1 MIVPIMDMKDRTFQQ
16 LLVWDRLQD
25 GLKKVSEANESLE
38 KKAGQMFAGSTALIS
53 VITGSQFVPRVD
65 SLSIPDAVSLFVLCM
80 TVLIMGWFS
89 ASLWGPQPT
98 SATTSADVM
107 LLYRE
112 YISKTE
118 DEAYNNALI
127 DSAKSFDHAMWVNKE
142 KGKVL
147 RKMFI
152 VLQGQVILMA
162 VSVLVKV
169 FC

>member
-1 MIVPIMDMKDRTFQQ
+1 MDMKTRTFQQ

-25 GLKKVSEANESLE
+25 GLNKVSEANESLE
-38 KKAGQMFAGSTALIS
+38 KKAAQMFAGSTVLIS
-53 VITGSQFVPRVD
+53 VIAGSQLVPKTSAD
-65 SLSIPDAVSLFVLCM
+65 LSIPEAVSLCVLCL
-80 TVLIMGWFS
+80 TVLVMGWFS

-98 SATTSADVM
+98 SATTSPDVM
-107 LLYRE
+107 YLYRE

-127 DSAKSFDHAMWVNKE
+127 DEAKAFDHAMWVNKE
-142 KGKVL
+142 KSKVL

-152 VLQGQVILMA
+152 VLQGQVVVLA
-162 VSVLVKV
+162 VSILVEV